1 MAQRQLGQFGLAGS
15 RSPEIFARAKPNWFT
30 LVSGL
35 ADLVPT
41 GSSTAFAE
49 IRNHDPP

>member
-1 MAQRQLGQFGLAGS
+1 MAQRQLGQFGPVGS

-30 LVSGL
+30 LMSGL
-35 ADLVPT
+35 ADLVP
-41 GSSTAFAE
+41 TAFAE